1 MAVSI
6 EGCSGAPEKLLSM
19 HQLNLSCLPENYK
32 MLYYIYHDV
41 LWPSLPRVAL
51 RDDGKLGGYILAK
64 MEEDT
69 TKDPPGGHVTSLAVA
84 RNYRKLDI
92 ARSLMAASHEL
103 MENSMGGHHSAL
115 HVRVSNRAASSLYA
129 GLGYY
134 KEKVEVGYYA
144 DKEDALNMKK
154 KFKRGLKHQE
164 QQQSSSN
171 KTTQAKFLDR
181 KRTSRK

>member
-1 MAVSI
+1 
-6 EGCSGAPEKLLSM
+6 M

-41 LWPSLPRVAL
+41 LWPPLPRVAL

-69 TKDPPGGHVTSLAVA
+69 TKAPPSGHVTSLAVA

-103 MENSMGGHHSAL
+103 MEHAMGGHHSAL

-129 GLGYY
+129 GLGYVQ
-134 KEKVEVGYYA
+134 EKVEVGYYA
-144 DKEDALNMKK
+144 DSEDALNMKK
-154 KFKRGLKHQE
+154 QFTRGIEYKNQKPSGTDNSHVL
-164 QQQSSSN
+164 N
-171 KTTQAKFLDR
+171 RVNMAR
-181 KRTSRK
+181 KRTARK